1 MTTDVEI
8 SGTVDRAPTGRMI
21 RRCLMGIRLYLNK
34 RRERLTLSCLSDD
47 ELRDIGLTPSE
58 ARTEVNKS
66 WFWG

>member
-1 MTTDVEI
+1 
-8 SGTVDRAPTGRMI
+8 
-21 RRCLMGIRLYLNK
+21 MGIRLYLNK

-47 ELRDIGLTPSE
+47 ALRDIGLTPSE

>member
-8 SGTVDRAPTGRMI
+8 SRTVDRAPTGGTI

-34 RRERLTLSCLSDD
+34 RRERLTLSGLSDD
-47 ELRDIGLTPSE
+47 QLRDIGLTPSE